1 MPMNYRRAAIL
12 VAAAGLV
19 FAGTANAQGS
29 CPADLDG
36 DGQLTVFDFLEFQN
50 LFAAGDLRADFDG
63 DGSLTLFDF
72 LEFQN
77 QFDAGCPTGD
87 IISAQLASED
97 LANYPFAD
105 YVRAFS
111 AGRPFTVSI
120 DPGVTDVPSGT
131 VDIFIVADK
140 TAAEWDADPTLTD
153 ARGAPQPATFG
164 GGASTADNQVAIGG
178 VAFLNADAGENLGVP
193 YDVVI
198 DVNRNGVLDEG
209 DIIDGLDDAGMWLFK
224 DLTTSG
230 PAAFTRVD
238 TYTASFPG
246 IPSGRNQQRL
256 TYPSDIASRTNVPVV
271 IIAHGNGQ
279 DYRWYDY
286 MHDHFASHGWVVM
299 SHQNDTVPGIE
310 TASETIL
317 RHTDYF
323 WGNLTTIAGGVLN
336 GRLDKSQ
343 TSWIGHSRGGE
354 GVARAWNKIETGIY
368 NPVNYDLS
376 DINLVS
382 SIAPTDFLLTS
393 RSNPS
398 GSNHHHIAGSG
409 DGDVNGGPTSPIVQY
424 FAIYERANNS
434 VGDNQRT
441 NTYVLGADHND
452 FNCCGFNDYTGPAAL
467 QIGRA
472 EAQQVAKIAWL
483 VLIQNAVRGNEVA
496 MEFVQREKES
506 TRPLGV
512 RSSTNV
518 VNEYKAPFNL
528 DQKTIIDDF
537 QSQPSSTVAS
547 SLATVSFN
555 VTNLV
560 EGRLDD
566 ADTSFTSLA
575 SDPMN
580 GMTRANNG
588 ADQHRGIVFDYNSDR
603 FLRYDMP
610 AIPLYTDWSQYQ
622 TLSFR
627 ACQGTRHPD
636 TIAIDANQ
644 TFSVTLI
651 DGDGNS
657 SSINIGTYGNGSG
670 LNEPFPRTGAGS
682 GVGWANE
689 FETYRINLRDF
700 QRDGRTLD
708 LSNIDAV
715 RFDFGPSHGTARGR
729 IGFDDLELLR

>member
-1 MPMNYRRAAIL
+1 MPMQFRRAAIL
-12 VAAAGLV
+12 AAAAGLV
-19 FAGTANAQGS
+19 FAGAANAQGT
-29 CPADLDG
+29 CRADLDG
-36 DGQLTVFDFLEFQN
+36 DGELTVFDFLEFQN
-50 LFAAGDLRADFDG
+50 LFGAGDLRADFDG
-63 DGSLTLFDF
+63 NGRLDIFDF
-72 LEFQN
+72 LAFQN
-77 QFDAGCPTGD
+77 EFVLGCPSGD
-87 IISAQLASED
+87 VISAELAAESLSE
-97 LANYPFAD
+97 YPFAD
-105 YVRAFS
+105 YVKAFS
-111 AGRPFTVSI
+111 EGRTFTVAI
-120 DPGVTDVPSGT
+120 DPGVTTPPAGS
-131 VDIFIVADK
+131 VDIYIVDHK
-140 TAAEWDADPTLTD
+140 TAAEWDADPSLVD
-153 ARGAPQPATFG
+153 ARGLPQPGTFSG
-164 GGASTADNQVAIGG
+164 GPSTDDNKVDIGG

-198 DVNRNGVLDEG
+198 DVDGNGELSGG
-209 DIIDGLDDAGMWLFK
+209 DIIDGLDGPGMWLFK
-224 DLTTSG
+224 DLTTLG
-230 PAAFTRVD
+230 PAARTRVD

-246 IPSGRNQQRL
+246 IPGSRNQQRL
-256 TYPSDIASRTNVPVV
+256 TYPSDIASRTDVPVV

-323 WGNLTTIAGGVLN
+323 WGNLGTIAGGVLN
-336 GRLDKSQ
+336 GRLDKSN

-354 GVARAWNKIETGIY
+354 GVARAYDKILDGAY
-368 NPVNYDLS
+368 NPVNYALS

-393 RSNPS
+393 RSNPH

-409 DGDVNGGPTSPIVQY
+409 DGDVNGGPTTPIVQY
-424 FAIYERANNS
+424 FAIYERANND

-483 VLIQNAVRGNEVA
+483 VLIQDAVRGNDVA

-512 RSSTNV
+512 RESTNV
-518 VNEYKAPFNL
+518 VNEYKAAFDL
-528 DQKTIIDDF
+528 SQKTIIDDF
-537 QSQPSSTVAS
+537 QSQTSSTIAS
-547 SLATVSFN
+547 SGATVSFN
-555 VTNLV
+555 VGSLT

-566 ADTSFTSLA
+566 NNTSFTAVA

-580 GMTRANNG
+580 GMTRADNSQ
-588 ADQHRGIVFDYNSDR
+588 DQHRGIVFDYTSDR
-603 FLRYDMP
+603 FLEWDLLGT
-610 AIPLYTDWSQYQ
+610 AQFSDWTQYGI
-622 TLSFR
+622 LSFR
-627 ACQGTRHPD
+627 ACQGTRDPD
-636 TIAIDANQ
+636 TIAITANQ
-644 TFSVTLI
+644 TFTVTVR
-651 DGDGNS
+651 DGDGNT
-657 SSINIGTYGNGSG
+657 SSINIGAYGGAG

-689 FETYRINLRDF
+689 FETYRINIQDFLRD
-700 QRDGRTLD
+700 GVTLD
-708 LSNIDAV
+708 LTNIDAV
-715 RFDFGPSHGTARGR
+715 RFEFGPSFGTSRGR

>member
-12 VAAAGLV
+12 AAAAGLV
-19 FAGTANAQGS
+19 FAGTANAQAD
-29 CPADLDG
+29 CPVDLDG
-36 DGQLTVFDFLEFQN
+36 DGELTVFDFLEFQN
-50 LFAAGDLRADFDG
+50 LFGAGDLRADFDG
-63 DGSLTLFDF
+63 NGVLNIFDF

-77 QFDAGCPTGD
+77 QFVAGCPSGD
-87 IISAQLASED
+87 IISAQLASRSLNEF
-97 LANYPFAD
+97 PFAD
-105 YVRAFS
+105 YVKAFNEGQ
-111 AGRPFTVSI
+111 AFTVAI
-120 DPGVTDVPSGT
+120 DPSVATPPAGL
-131 VDIFIVADK
+131 VDIYIVEDK
-140 TAAEWDADPTLTD
+140 TAAEWDADPTLVD
-153 ARGAPQPATFG
+153 ARGLAQPGAFSG
-164 GGASTADNQVAIGG
+164 GPSTDDNKVDIGG
-178 VAFLNADAGENLGVP
+178 VAFLNADAGENIGVP

-198 DVNRNGVLDEG
+198 DVNNNGVLDGG

-230 PAAFTRVD
+230 PAALTRVE

-286 MHDHFASHGWVVM
+286 MHDHFASHGWGVM

-323 WGNLTTIAGGVLN
+323 WGNLGTIAGGVLN
-336 GRLDKSQ
+336 GRLDKSN

-354 GVARAWNKIETGIY
+354 GVARAWRKIVDGIY

-393 RSNPS
+393 RSNP
-398 GSNHHHIAGSG
+398 GQSNHHHIAGSG
-409 DGDVNGGPTSPIVQY
+409 DGDVNGSPGSPITQY
-424 FAIYERANNS
+424 FAIYERANIEE
-434 VGDNQRT
+434 GADQRT

-452 FNCCGFNDYTGPAAL
+452 FNCCGFNDYSGPAAL

-506 TRPLGV
+506 MQPLGV

-518 VNEYKAPFNL
+518 VNEYKAPFDL
-528 DQKTIIDDF
+528 SQKTIIDDF
-537 QSQPSSTVAS
+537 QTQTSTGIAS
-547 SLATVSFN
+547 SGATVTFN
-555 VTNLV
+555 VSNFS

-566 ADTSFTSLA
+566 NNTSLTWLA
-575 SDPMN
+575 SDPFN

-588 ADQHRGIVFDYNSDR
+588 ADQHRGIVFDYNSNT
-603 FLRYDMP
+603 FLQYDLLGLP
-610 AIPLYTDWSQYQ
+610 AFSDWTQYQ

-636 TIAIDANQ
+636 TIAITENQ
-644 TFSVTLI
+644 TFTVTII
-651 DGDGNS
+651 DGSGNS
-657 SSINIGTYGNGSG
+657 SSINIGAYGNAG
-670 LNEPFPRTGAGS
+670 LNEPFPRTGS
-682 GVGWANE
+682 GTGTGWGNE
-689 FETYRINLRDF
+689 FETYRINVQDFLRD
-700 QRDGRTLD
+700 GSGVD
-708 LSNIDAV
+708 LGDIDRI
-715 RFDFGPSHGTARGR
+715 RFEFGPSFGTSRGR

>member
-1 MPMNYRRAAIL
+1 MHYRRAAIL
-12 VAAAGLV
+12 AAAAGLV
-19 FAGTANAQGS
+19 VASSANAQGA

-50 LFAAGDLRADFDG
+50 LFASGDLAADFDG

-87 IISAQLASED
+87 VVSAELASESLD
-97 LANYPFAD
+97 EYPFAD

-111 AGRPFTVSI
+111 TDRAFTVAI
-120 DPGVTDVPSGT
+120 DPSVVAPPAGT
-131 VDIFIVADK
+131 VDIYVVDHK

-153 ARGAPQPATFG
+153 ARGIAQPATFSG
-164 GGASTADNQVAIGG
+164 GPSTDDNKVEIGG
-178 VAFLNADAGENLGVP
+178 VSFLNADAGENIGVP

-198 DVNRNGVLDEG
+198 DVDRDGELSAG
-209 DIIDGLDDAGMWLFK
+209 DIIDGADAPGMWLFK

-230 PAAFTRVD
+230 PTAFTRVD
-238 TYTASFPG
+238 TYTATFPG

-323 WGNLTTIAGGVLN
+323 YGNLATIAGGVLN
-336 GRLDKSQ
+336 GKLDKSN

-354 GVARAWNKIETGIY
+354 GVARAYDKILDSEY
-368 NPVNYDLS
+368 SPVNYALS

-393 RSNPS
+393 RSNPH

-409 DGDVNGGPTSPIVQY
+409 DGDVNGGPTTPVTQY
-424 FAIYERANNS
+424 FAIYERANNEE
-434 VGDNQRT
+434 GDNQRT

-452 FNCCGFNDYTGPAAL
+452 FNCCGFNDYSGPAAL
-467 QIGRA
+467 QIGRD

-483 VLIQNAVRGNEVA
+483 VLIQDAVRGNDVA

-506 TRPLGV
+506 TRPLGL
-512 RSSTNV
+512 RDSTNV
-518 VNEYKAPFNL
+518 VNEYKAPYDL

-537 QSQPSSTVAS
+537 QTQTSTTIAS
-547 SLATVSFN
+547 SGASVSFN
-555 VTNLV
+555 VTNFT
-560 EGRLDD
+560 EGRIDD
-566 ADTSFTSLA
+566 ADTAFTWLA

-580 GMTRANNG
+580 GMTRADNG
-588 ADQHRGIVFDYNSDR
+588 QDQHRGIVFDYAIDR
-603 FLRYDMP
+603 FLQWDLL
-610 AIPLYTDWSQYQ
+610 ALPLYADWTQYEMF
-622 TLSFR
+622 SFR

-644 TFSVTLI
+644 TFTVTLV

-657 SSINIGTYGNGSG
+657 SSINIGAYGAG

-682 GVGWANE
+682 GTGWANE
-689 FETYRINLRDF
+689 FETYRINIQDF
-700 QRDGRTLD
+700 LRDGRTLD
-708 LSNIDAV
+708 LSNIDAI
-715 RFDFGPSHGTARGR
+715 RFEFGPTFGTARGR
-729 IGFDDLELLR
+729 IGVDDLELLR